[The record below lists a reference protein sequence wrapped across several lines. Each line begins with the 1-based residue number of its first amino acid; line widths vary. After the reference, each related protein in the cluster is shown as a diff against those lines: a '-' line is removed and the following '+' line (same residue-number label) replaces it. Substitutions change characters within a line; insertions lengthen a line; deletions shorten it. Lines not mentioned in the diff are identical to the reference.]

1 MRLVLLT
8 SVVMVAFAAN
18 SVINRA
24 GVGAGAIGPLAFA
37 AVRLVTGAA
46 ALWLMVVLR
55 RRAVL
60 PGRREALIGAA
71 SLLAYMLGFSLAYLR
86 LDAGLGA
93 LLLFG
98 AVQVTMFAGAV
109 AHGQRPPWARWV
121 GSAIAL
127 AGLGWLFWPD
137 TPDPVDPV
145 FALWMALAGLGW
157 GIYSLNG
164 RGARDPL
171 AATAMNFAL
180 ATPVALGLALA
191 LAGGEPVT
199 SAGLALA
206 ALSGVVTS
214 GMGYALWYTVLP
226 QLETGAAALAQ
237 LTVPVIA
244 IAAGFLLLAEP
255 VTLTVFVG
263 AALVIGGVAFGLL
276 VGAQR

>member
-1 MRLVLLT
+1 MRLIPLT

-24 GVGAGAIGPLAFA
+24 GVGTGAIGPLAFA
-37 AVRLVTGAA
+37 AVRLFTGAA
-46 ALWLMVVLR
+46 ALWLLVALR
-55 RRAVL
+55 RRAAR
-60 PGRREALIGAA
+60 PGRRESLIGAA
-71 SLLAYMLGFSLAYLR
+71 ALLAYMLGFSLAYLR

-93 LLLFG
+93 LILFG

-109 AHGQRPPWARWV
+109 VQGQRPPWARWV

-145 FALWMALAGLGW
+145 FAASMALAGLGW
-157 GIYSLNG
+157 GVYSLNG

-171 AATAMNFAL
+171 AATAVNFA
-180 ATPVALGLALA
+180 VAAPAALVLALA
-191 LAGGEPVT
+191 VAGREPVT
-199 SAGLALA
+199 APGLALA
-206 ALSGVVTS
+206 ALSGIVTS

-226 QLETGAAALAQ
+226 RLETGAAALAQ

-244 IAAGFLLLAEP
+244 IAAGLLLLGEP
-255 VTLTVFVG
+255 VTLTVFIG

-276 VGAQR
+276 AGRR